1 MLHET
6 EAHTIS
12 LAPVGVGYVG
22 TCTLVDQF
30 YDAMRINVN
39 PFEISQATMGFV
51 ATNESGVTVV

>member
-6 EAHTIS
+6 EAYTIS

-30 YDAMRINVN
+30 YDATRINVN
-39 PFEISQATMGFV
+39 PFEIS
-51 ATNESGVTVV
+51 